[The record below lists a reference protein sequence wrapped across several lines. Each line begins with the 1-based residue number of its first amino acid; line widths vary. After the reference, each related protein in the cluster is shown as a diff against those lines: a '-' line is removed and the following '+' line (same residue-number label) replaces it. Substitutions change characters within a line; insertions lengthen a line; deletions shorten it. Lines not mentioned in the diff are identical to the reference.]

1 LSGKDKA
8 PVVERIDQPT
18 GTGGAYRVT
27 ILGHTAE
34 MTFSRASDKLIIID
48 HTAVPHDL
56 RGQRVG
62 NVLLE
67 KAIADAR
74 SQGFKIFALCPFAA
88 AQFRRHAE
96 YRDVL
101 ST

>member
-1 LSGKDKA
+1 MTGTET
-8 PVVERIDQPT
+8 PEVEREDT
-18 GTGGAYRVT
+18 ANGGVYRIKVD
-27 ILGHTAE
+27 GQMAE

-48 HTAVPHDL
+48 HTSVPELL
-56 RGQRVG
+56 RGRRIG
-62 NVLLE
+62 NLLLE
-67 KAIADAR
+67 RAIADAR
-74 SQGFKIFALCPFAA
+74 AAGGKIFALCPFAA